1 MDHPVEPTGA
11 FIFDI
16 DGTLV
21 DSMAAHTQ
29 AWGEFLEQNGAR
41 LESQDAR
48 RSLVGRTTREILVQ
62 VFGDRL
68 SEDEIEEL
76 TEQKESLYRQLYL
89 PALKPLPGLLDFLE
103 QSRQLGIPM
112 GVASSAHRANIDY
125 TLDGLGIRDYFREI
139 TGEEQ
144 VKHPKPHPEIY
155 QITAAR
161 LGVPP
166 QRCLVFE
173 DSTVGIRAALGAG
186 MQVIGVATTLA
197 VEGFRED
204 FPLADVIRDYEGL
217 EPGALIEYHMKQAS
231 PRNPFFARK
240 RVSW

>member
-21 DSMAAHTQ
+21 DNIAAHTQ
-29 AWGEFLEQNGAR
+29 AWAEFLEQNGAR

-48 RSLVGRTTREILVQ
+48 RSLVGRTTRDILVQ
-62 VFGDRL
+62 VFGNQL
-68 SEDEIEEL
+68 SEDEIEAL

-89 PALKPLPGLLDFLE
+89 PALKLLPGLLEFLE
-103 QSRQLGIPM
+103 RSLALGIPM
-112 GVASSAHRANIDY
+112 AVASSARQANIDY
-125 TLDGLGIRDYFREI
+125 TLDGLAIRAYFKEI
-139 TGEEQ
+139 IGEEQ
-144 VKHPKPHPEIY
+144 VVHPKPHPEIY
-155 QITAAR
+155 RVTAAR

-173 DSTVGIRAALGAG
+173 DSAVGIRAALGAG

-197 VEGFRED
+197 VEDLRTSFS
-204 FPLADVIRDYEGL
+204 LAKVIRDYTGL
-217 EPGALIEYHMKQAS
+217 EPGVLIECVMK
-231 PRNPFFARK
+231 
-240 RVSW
+240 